1 MSEERRANPSS
12 ANALSIKV
20 ELQADCYAGVWGH
33 AAAQPGRRRQ
43 GRSGVDPGDMQEGLN
58 AASAIGDDRLQ
69 KMATGHVMPDKFT
82 HGTSAQRVSWFK
94 RGFDS
99 GDPKSCDTFG
109 GGARVLAPIRGAS
122 PLGLPDSLTRSP
134 LRRLAPFVWLA
145 SLRSLAF

>member
-1 MSEERRANPSS
+1 MLAHEIGHHVQNLTGIEQRVSEERRANPSS

-33 AAAQPGRRRQ
+33 AAAQPGRAAK
-43 GRSGVDPGDMQEGLN
+43 GEVELDPGDMQEGLN

-82 HGTSAQRVSWFK
+82 HGTSARRVSWFK

-109 GGARVLAPIRGAS
+109 GGSWG
-122 PLGLPDSLTRSP
+122 
-134 LRRLAPFVWLA
+134 
-145 SLRSLAF
+145 SLALSEGRRPSDSPAA